1 MTVEELQIVISA
13 KTEQVREKIDK
24 LRKSIANIQ
33 PKKMP
38 EVNVSTTP
46 AQSSLKKLQSEV
58 DRTQAKISKLN
69 EKMNSAFAQ
78 QDAIAEKYKGLPSVT
93 GMSKDQSYDYMVGN
107 DPQMQKLNA
116 QLDALD
122 AKMAPLKEH
131 LAETKAQM
139 AEVGNAASSAAP
151 KTEKLGN
158 SAKTASGHLQSAG
171 QSSSYFGRMV
181 KSMMLSM
188 VLYTGVSFVAKSI
201 AQGFQNMAQ
210 GSAQA
215 NATMSALSTTGL
227 YLQNSFA
234 SALMPV
240 VQALTPVFTT
250 LGDAISGVL
259 QKLAM
264 FFAALNGQKSVTVA
278 KKSQVDYA
286 KTVAESGN
294 NLAEYQAK
302 QQAAS
307 DKAAAA
313 QQKAAE
319 KTAASEQKVQKEVQ
333 KHQAKVDALK
343 KSVMGFDELN
353 ILDSGKTDTWEA
365 PTAKTYTADTSAAA
379 AAPTWN
385 GMPSPADMFQQVKI
399 PQQVSDIAGKI
410 KQILQD
416 LKDFL
421 LPSML
426 LVLGVIIAC
435 TGNLPLGI
443 GLMVAGAVGLVA
455 EVATKW
461 GGLSDQVKGE
471 LSNLLIGLGT
481 FMFAIGA
488 ILALSGANIPL
499 GIGLMVAGAA
509 SLAAVV
515 ALNWGNMKTSV
526 DAAMTAIL
534 AGLSTGLLVI
544 GAIMAFS
551 GANIPLGIGLMA
563 AGAAGLAAAVALNW
577 GGLSKNVQST
587 VTAISMIVGGSL
599 LVLGAVLAFTGV
611 NLPLG
616 IALMAVGATTL
627 ATAVALKW
635 DALCKSMKEQI
646 SFITA
651 IVGGGLLA
659 LGAILALTGVNMPLG
674 IAFMSI
680 GAASLAASVALNWN
694 SMSDSLRSK
703 LTAITLIVGGFSLAL
718 GLILTLTGLFIP
730 LGVALIGIGAA
741 SLTTAAALNWNFLK
755 DKIKEVLADIMAIVG
770 AASAAIGL
778 ILCLTGVGIPLGIG
792 LILAGMALTHKAASI
807 SKTPITDWAKGA
819 VNGIIDIF
827 ENGVNFIISML
838 NHLHWDI
845 PDWVPLVGGKSFG
858 FAIQPI
864 HIPRLANGGLATK
877 STLANIGEGEYQEA
891 VLPLSDEVYAK
902 IAQGIL
908 KNVKDKKETQ
918 ISTSI
923 VSVQSKVD
931 ESSVRNTKQAIT
943 GLTASLCASA
953 DARKK
958 AVSDETDYV
967 SKKYQAVTTSLN
979 ASVPTFLSGMTTQVQ
994 GASTT
999 IQTDTNSKWNSIHT
1013 FLSGKFS
1020 GISTAANTNFTAVKT
1035 AEETNFAQTQRD
1047 VQSKSASM
1055 YSAASEKFKAI
1066 YSDANSYFGKV
1077 KASAQSYMS
1086 GTYSVVDSN
1095 SRKTANSVSTNIGGA
1110 INGVVTGINAV
1121 LSAVGSSKSVPRV
1134 AVAHYAYGTGY
1145 HPGGAAIVND
1155 QQGSTYREAV
1165 QYPDGRTFIP
1175 EGRNVYLPNLPRGSA
1190 VMPAALTAKTFK
1202 YASGVGQFFGT
1213 SAADMQKQLMDY
1225 IFAVK
1230 DPQKILQT
1238 AVDASTTKQA
1248 INEPW
1253 MSMKTSTVN
1262 YLTSQSATA
1271 LKDLI
1276 KKFVEQSNGTA
1287 EALLRVASSQVG
1299 NTNPAAYWNF
1309 AGMKGAWC
1317 DMFVSWCLKHAGIKE
1332 GYGSYVPDTMDWY
1345 KQRNRW
1351 TDIPSPGSLIFYDWN
1366 NDRTPDHIGI
1376 VESIA
1381 NGLVNT
1387 IEGNTT
1393 GPGGGT
1399 GVYRKQRHAGSD
1411 ILGYAVP
1418 MFTGGGAGY
1427 GANFTG
1433 SGVERWRSLATKA
1446 LQMTGHYSAHNVD
1459 LLLAQMNTESS
1470 GQVNPADYKD
1480 VNYYA
1485 GHASKG
1491 LMQVI
1496 PETFASYAM
1505 PGYNSDILDP
1515 LSNILAS
1522 IRYTWSRYGG
1532 ADGVWGQGHGY
1543 ANGVGR
1549 LKWGGWNAKGGVFTA
1564 PTIAGLGD
1572 DGAEAALPLNERTY
1586 RQIARGI
1593 SDAQKDS
1600 SDDYEMMRMAFASAL
1615 REEGGSGS
1623 ITVNSYVD
1631 SERVA
1636 QKVYTIEKRD
1646 RQRGRIS

>member
-24 LRKSIANIQ
+24 LKKSIANIQ

-46 AQSSLKKLQSEV
+46 AQGSLKKLQSEV

-78 QDAIAEKYKGLPSVT
+78 QDAIAEKYKGLPGVT

-107 DPQMQKLNA
+107 DPQMQKINA

-139 AEVGNAASSAAP
+139 TEVGNAASSAAP

-158 SAKTASGHLQSAG
+158 TAKAASNHLRNAG
-171 QSSSYFGRMV
+171 QSSGYFGRMV

-188 VLYTGVSFVAKSI
+188 VLFAGVSFVAKSI
-201 AQGFQNMAQ
+201 AEGFQNMAQ

-215 NATMSALSTTGL
+215 NATMSALATGGL

-240 VQALTPVFTT
+240 VQALTPAFTA
-250 LGDAISGVL
+250 LGNSISWVL

-264 FFAALNGQKSVTVA
+264 FFSALNGQKSVTVA
-278 KKSQVDYA
+278 KKAQVDYA
-286 KTVAESGN
+286 KTVTESGN

-302 QQAAS
+302 QQVAAE
-307 DKAAAA
+307 KAAAA
-313 QQKAAE
+313 AA
-319 KTAASEQKVQKEVQ
+319 KLATKQAAAEQKVQKEIQ
-333 KHQAKVDALK
+333 KHQEKVDALK

-365 PTAKTYTADTSAAA
+365 PTVPDYAATA
-379 AAPTWN
+379 AAPAASTATWN
-385 GMPSPADMFQQVKI
+385 GMPSPTDMFDTQKI
-399 PQQVSDIAGKI
+399 PQKVSDLADKI
-410 KQILQD
+410 KQIMQD

-471 LSNLLIGLGT
+471 LSSLLIGLGA

-515 ALNWGNMKTSV
+515 ALNWGNMKTSIDNV
-526 DAAMTAIL
+526 MTAIL
-534 AGLSTGLLVI
+534 VGLSAGLLVI

-577 GGLSKNVQST
+577 GGLGKNVQST
-587 VTAISMIVGGSL
+587 ITAISLIVGGSL
-599 LVLGAVLAFTGV
+599 LVLGAILAFTGV

-616 IALMAVGATTL
+616 IALMAVGAVTL
-627 ATAVALKW
+627 VTAVALKW
-635 DALCKSMKEQI
+635 GTLSKGMKEQI
-646 SFITA
+646 SFIAA
-651 IVGGGLLA
+651 IVGGSLLA

-674 IAFMSI
+674 IAFMVI

-718 GLILTLTGLFIP
+718 GLILALTGLFVP
-730 LGVALIGIGAA
+730 LGIALIGIGAA
-741 SLTTAAALNWNFLK
+741 SLCTAAGLNWNFLRDKVK
-755 DKIKEVLADIMAIVG
+755 DALADILAI
-770 AASAAIGL
+770 ASLGSVAIGI

-792 LILAGMALTHKAASI
+792 LILAGMVGSKAAVSI
-807 SKTPITDWAKGA
+807 SNNPITRFVKGILNDIIGA
-819 VNGIIDIF
+819 FEGFVNW
-827 ENGVNFIISML
+827 IISGL
-838 NHLHWDI
+838 DKLSVNIAGH
-845 PDWVPLVGGKSFG
+845 KFG
-858 FAIQPI
+858 INIAPI

-891 VLPLSDEVYAK
+891 VLPLSDDVYAK

-931 ESSVRNTKQAIT
+931 ESSIRSTKESLS
-943 GLTASLCASA
+943 GLTTSMQSA
-953 DARKK
+953 AKSRK
-958 AVSDETDYV
+958 AIVSDETDYT

-979 ASVPTFLSGMTTQVQ
+979 ASVPTFLTDMTTQVQ
-994 GASTT
+994 GASMT
-999 IQTDTNSKWNSIHT
+999 IQTDTSNKWNSIHT

-1020 GISTAANTNFTAVKT
+1020 GISAAANTNFAAVKT

-1066 YSDANSYFGKV
+1066 YNDANSYFSKV

-1175 EGRNVYLPNLPRGSA
+1175 EGRNVLLPNLPRGSA

-1213 SAADMQKQLMDY
+1213 SAADMQKQLVDY

-1238 AVDASTTKQA
+1238 AVDASTTRQA

-1253 MSMKTSTVN
+1253 MSMETGAVK
-1262 YLTSQSATA
+1262 YLTSQSGTA
-1271 LKDLI
+1271 LKGLI
-1276 KKFVEQSNGTA
+1276 KKFIEQSNGTA

-1299 NTNPAAYWNF
+1299 TTNPKEYWNF
-1309 AGMKGAWC
+1309 AGMQGAWC

-1366 NDRTPDHIGI
+1366 SDQTPDHIGI

-1399 GVYRKQRHAGSD
+1399 GVYRKQRHEGSN

-1427 GANFTG
+1427 GSNFTG

-1446 LQMTGHYSAHNVD
+1446 LQMTGHYSTHNVD

-1505 PGYNSDILDP
+1505 PGYNTNILDP
-1515 LSNILAS
+1515 LSNILAA

-1586 RQIARGI
+1586 RQIAQGI

-1600 SDDYEMMRMAFASAL
+1600 SDDYELMRMAIASAL